1 MARDLTPLF
10 EPRGVVVTGV
20 SSHPGKFGFVT
31 LHNLLSCGYQGE
43 VFAVGRPDP
52 EGGATIIL
60 NCPVLA
66 SVDALPEG
74 AAELLVVCT
83 PVSANEQIIRTAAE
97 RGVRAVFVA
106 AGGYSE
112 ASEEGA
118 AAETRLVALAD
129 ELDLILAG
137 PNGQG
142 ITSPPVGLCAQIVAP
157 FPPRGRIGVASQSG
171 NFVSAFQNYAAQ
183 TGIGISRS
191 VSAGNAA
198 ATSIADY
205 VEWFADDPET
215 DVGLCYVE
223 GLTDGRDFFERVR
236 AITPRMP
243 VVVVK
248 GGATTGGQRAAASH
262 TGSLASDDRVFDGM
276 ARQAGMVR
284 ATTIEAAFEAAATL
298 ATQPLP
304 GGSGVVV
311 LTTAGGWGVVTADA
325 ITTHRDLTLTTLPDD
340 LLTAVDA
347 MLPPRWSRNNP
358 VDLAGGET
366 RETIPEL
373 LDMVAGHPG
382 VDSVVQLGLG
392 IQGNTAALTR
402 SGPFHPDHGLE
413 RIVDFHERQE
423 RRYAEAAADAST
435 THGKPVLVASELAV
449 TQPDNPMVAAVRGT
463 DRLCYPSAD
472 RAVAALG
479 HLVRYASWRRARA

>member
-1 MARDLTPLF
+1 MGRDLRPLF

-31 LHNLLSCGYQGE
+31 LHNLLSCGYEGA
-43 VFAVGRPDP
+43 VFAVGR
-52 EGGATIIL
+52 EAGSVLGQ
-60 NCPVLA
+60 PVLA
-66 SVDALPEG
+66 SIESLPDG

-83 PVSANEQIIRTAAE
+83 PVSVNEEIIRTAAS

-112 ASEEGA
+112 TGPDGIE
-118 AAETRLVALAD
+118 AEARLVAMAD
-129 ELDLILAG
+129 ELGLVLAG

-157 FPPRGRIGVASQSG
+157 YPPRGRIGVASQSG
-171 NFVSAFQNYAAQ
+171 NFVSAFQNYAGQ
-183 TGIGISRS
+183 TGIGLSRS

-198 ATSIADY
+198 ATGIADY
-205 VEWFADDPET
+205 LEWFADDPET
-215 DVGLCYVE
+215 DVGLCYVV
-223 GLTDGRDFFERVR
+223 GLTDGRDFFERMATVTR
-236 AITPRMP
+236 RMP

-248 GGATTGGQRAAASH
+248 GGATSGGQRAAASH

-284 ATTIEAAFEAAATL
+284 TPTIEAAFDAAASF

-304 GGSGVVV
+304 GGDGVLV

-325 ITTHRDLTLTTLPDD
+325 VTSHPDLTLTALPED
-340 LLTAVDA
+340 LLVAVDA

-366 RETIPEL
+366 RDTIPEL
-373 LDMVAGHPG
+373 LDLVAAHPG
-382 VDSVVQLGLG
+382 IDSILQLGLG

-402 SGPFHPDHGLE
+402 RGPFHPDHGLE
-413 RIVDFHERQE
+413 RIVDYHERQE
-423 RRYAEAAADAST
+423 RRYAEAAAAASA
-435 THGKPVLVASELAV
+435 THSKPILVASELAV
-449 TQPDNPMVAAVRGT
+449 AQPDNPMVTAVRES
-463 DRLCYPSAD
+463 DRLCYASAD

-479 HLVRYASWRRARA
+479 HMAWYAAWLRARS

>member
-52 EGGATIIL
+52 EGTAATIL
-60 NCPVLA
+60 SRPVLT

-83 PVSANEQIIRTAAE
+83 PVSANEQIIRTAAG
-97 RGVRAVFVA
+97 RGIRAVFVA

-112 ASEEGA
+112 AGEEGA
-118 AAETRLVALAD
+118 KAEARLVALAD
-129 ELDLILAG
+129 ELGLVLAG

-142 ITSPPVGLCAQIVAP
+142 ITSPPVDLCAQIVAP

-171 NFVSAFQNYAAQ
+171 NFVSAFQNYATQ

-205 VEWFADDPET
+205 LEWFADDPET

-248 GGATTGGQRAAASH
+248 GGATTEIY
-262 TGSLASDDRVFDGM
+262 T
-276 ARQAGMVR
+276 
-284 ATTIEAAFEAAATL
+284 E
-298 ATQPLP
+298 
-304 GGSGVVV
+304 
-311 LTTAGGWGVVTADA
+311 
-325 ITTHRDLTLTTLPDD
+325 
-340 LLTAVDA
+340 
-347 MLPPRWSRNNP
+347 
-358 VDLAGGET
+358 
-366 RETIPEL
+366 
-373 LDMVAGHPG
+373 
-382 VDSVVQLGLG
+382 
-392 IQGNTAALTR
+392 
-402 SGPFHPDHGLE
+402 
-413 RIVDFHERQE
+413 
-423 RRYAEAAADAST
+423 
-435 THGKPVLVASELAV
+435 
-449 TQPDNPMVAAVRGT
+449 
-463 DRLCYPSAD
+463 
-472 RAVAALG
+472 
-479 HLVRYASWRRARA
+479 

>member
-1 MARDLTPLF
+1 MSRDLTPLF

-31 LHNLLSCGYQGE
+31 LHNLLSCGYRGE

-52 EGGATIIL
+52 RGQEGTIL
-60 NCPVLA
+60 DRPVLA
-66 SVDALPEG
+66 SIESLPAG

-83 PVSANEQIIRTAAE
+83 PMSVNEQIIRAAAK

-112 ASEEGA
+112 AGDEGV
-118 AAETRLVALAD
+118 AAEARLVALAD
-129 ELDLILAG
+129 ELDLLLAG

-198 ATSIADY
+198 ATGIADY
-205 VEWFADDPET
+205 LEWFADDPET

-236 AITPRMP
+236 EVTPRMP

-248 GGATTGGQRAAASH
+248 GGATSGGQRAAASH

-276 ARQAGMVR
+276 TRQAGMIRVV
-284 ATTIEAAFEAAATL
+284 TIEAAFEAAATL

-304 GGSGVVV
+304 DGGGVVV

-325 ITTHRDLTLTTLPDD
+325 VTTHRDLTLTTLPDD
-340 LLTAVDA
+340 LLTAVDG

-366 RETIPEL
+366 RDTIPDL
-373 LDMVAGHPG
+373 LDMVVGHPG

-402 SGPFHPDHGLE
+402 SGPFHPNHGLE

-423 RRYAEAAADAST
+423 RRYAEAAAEVSSI
-435 THGKPVLVASELAV
+435 HGKPVLVASELAV
-449 TQPDNPMVAAVRGT
+449 AQPDNPMVTAVRDTG
-463 DRLCYPSAD
+463 RLCYPSAD

-479 HLVRYASWRRARA
+479 HLVRYAAWRRARI